1 MAAKLTAGNS
11 CIVLLL
17 AACRFCG
24 SNATV
29 LPAMQR
35 VTQMIPDR
43 QMAGQRE

>member
-1 MAAKLTAGNS
+1 MS
-11 CIVLLL
+11 VL
-17 AACRFCG
+17 RFCG